1 MLRTIILSSITI
13 LILIIVEIGYNIS
26 FKDKPDKVEG
36 LSEEQEKNNE
46 KYITAQLLSSSLDRV
61 YNLFELNLAESRSDK
76 KNESASID
84 FLDYLTDLMNDL
96 EIKIL
101 SIEPKSSIKKRHNIY
116 NPYVIEIKASYE
128 KFGKLI
134 LNLEKC
140 RRLIEIGEINLN
152 NGLERIRSSNKE
164 EQLQTQDISLVIST
178 ITLN

>member
-1 MLRTIILSSITI
+1 MLRTIILSSATI
-13 LILIIVEIGYNIS
+13 LILLIVESGYKMS
-26 FKDKPDKVEG
+26 FNDKPDIIAE
-36 LSEEQEKNNE
+36 LAENQENNNE

-61 YNLFELNLAESRSDK
+61 YNLFELNLAESISDK
-76 KNESASID
+76 KNESSSID

-101 SIEPKSSIKKRHNIY
+101 SIEPKSSIKKRNNIY
-116 NPYVIEIKASYE
+116 NPYEVEIKASYE

-134 LNLEKC
+134 LNLEKS

-152 NGLERIRSSNKE
+152 NGLERIRASNKE
-164 EQLQTQDISLVIST
+164 EQLLTQDISLVIST